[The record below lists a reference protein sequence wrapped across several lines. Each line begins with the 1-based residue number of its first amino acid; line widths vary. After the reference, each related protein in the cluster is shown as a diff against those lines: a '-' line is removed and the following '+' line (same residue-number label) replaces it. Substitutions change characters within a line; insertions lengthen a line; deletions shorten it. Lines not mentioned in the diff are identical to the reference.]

1 MLIICLNVYST
12 MLRLLLQTMLLALQ
26 VMQLAETL
34 AQQLQHAGR
43 RWWVRPHIRE
53 PERDFWSSFIRDFQK
68 FKHTDKEKFYDYV
81 RMTPAQFE
89 YVYSR
94 VRHRLVKR
102 SRRAPLSPQ
111 FRLAI
116 TLQ

>member
-1 MLIICLNVYST
+1 
-12 MLRLLLQTMLLALQ
+12 MLRLLFQTLILALQ

-34 AQQLQHAGR
+34 AQQLRYAGR

-53 PERDFWSSFIRDFQK
+53 AERDFCSSFIRDFGR
-68 FKHTDKEKFYDYV
+68 FKHMDAEKFYDYV
-81 RMTPAQFE
+81 RMTPGQFE

-94 VRHRLVKR
+94 VRHRLIKN
-102 SRRAPLSPQ
+102 SRRAPLDPQ